1 MRIKTGNLRFIET
14 GNLRFIETG
23 NLRFIE
29 TGNSQTRLLLSLC
42 GLLIF
47 IIAVEWFLPVRA
59 DAIDEL
65 RADSANVEL
74 PTLTSSTYVH
84 PHIDKFAAILERPVF
99 FKDRKLP
106 PKPAAEPVAP
116 RAPIRLKLEGVAIVA
131 EARIA
136 VLRDLADNQL
146 VQLAEGMS
154 HNGWTLETVAADG
167 AIFRR
172 GEQVSELSLELA
184 TGGRRQK

>member
-1 MRIKTGNLRFIET
+1 MRFET

-23 NLRFIE
+23 NF
-29 TGNSQTRLLLSLC
+29 QTQLLLSLC
-42 GLLIF
+42 GVLVS
-47 IIAVEWFLPVRA
+47 IIAAEWLLSSRTDSVDEIDAGSADVE
-59 DAIDEL
+59 I
-65 RADSANVEL
+65 

-84 PHIDKFAAILERPVF
+84 PHIDNFAAILERPVF